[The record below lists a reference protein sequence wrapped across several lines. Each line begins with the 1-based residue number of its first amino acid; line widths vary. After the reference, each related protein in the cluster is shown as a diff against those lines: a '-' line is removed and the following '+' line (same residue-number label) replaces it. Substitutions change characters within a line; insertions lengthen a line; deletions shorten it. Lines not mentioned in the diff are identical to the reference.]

1 MKKNLNSYIK
11 RIPNFLSKDI
21 CNKTIKEIKK
31 LKWQQ
36 HTFYDVKTN
45 ISKDR
50 SGEQELEVSTN
61 INNEGIDSIIIMG
74 KLWLAIDSYIK
85 DYKFNWFNGW
95 QGYSRIRFNRYSKT
109 KKMAEH
115 CDHIHSLFDGE
126 IKGIPIL
133 SIVGTL
139 NENYEGG
146 EFIMFQDKEIKLLTG
161 DLLIFPSNFLYP
173 HRVDPVKKGT
183 RYSYVSWV
191 Y

>member
-1 MKKNLNSYIK
+1 
-11 RIPNFLSKDI
+11 
-21 CNKTIKEIKK
+21 
-31 LKWQQ
+31 
-36 HTFYDVKTN
+36 
-45 ISKDR
+45 
-50 SGEQELEVSTN
+50 
-61 INNEGIDSIIIMG
+61 MG